1 MKRTSVRS
9 YEQIAKRAPTLH
21 YWALT
26 AIQNYGKSITQH
38 EIDAAV
44 AVLRGKPNGYSSARS
59 RVWELETAGL
69 VYDTGE
75 ERAAKGKKLSVC
87 YKLTETGIAL
97 MQKPESDVK
106 YTLYHMNRA
115 ILKGRAARELETNPI
130 NTKHRALMAAETR
143 AIIAK
148 DLAR

>member
-9 YEQIAKRAPTLH
+9 YEQIAKRAPTIH
-21 YWALT
+21 YWVLT
-26 AIQNYGKSITQH
+26 AIQNFGKSITQH

-44 AVLRGKPNGYSSARS
+44 AVLRGKANGYSSARS

-75 ERAAKGKKLSVC
+75 ERRVKTKNLSVC
-87 YKLTETGIAL
+87 YALTKEGIAL

-106 YTLYHMNRA
+106 YALYLMNRA
-115 ILKGRAARELETNPI
+115 IMKGREAREMETNPI
-130 NTKHRALMAAETR
+130 NAKHRAYMAAETR

-148 DLAR
+148 ALA